1 MIDVQEGSDR
11 QFVTGAEKS
20 QIAKVEG
27 LETTVGN
34 AESGLV
40 KGVADNK
47 KAIADEA
54 TARSQAD
61 TALSNAIG
69 QKVDKVDGKELIDT
83 TKIQKLDGIEAGAQ
97 VNVIEKI
104 SVNGVDVSIDE
115 NKRAI
120 ISGLATSS
128 DLGLLQ
134 GRVATIE
141 GKDLVDTAQIKKS
154 EGIAAG
160 AQVNGIE
167 KISVNGV
174 DVTIDENKKAIIS
187 DLATASNLSLLQ
199 GRVYTIE
206 GKEAD

>member
-11 QFVTGAEKS
+11 QFVTNAEKA

-34 AESGLV
+34 ANSGLV

-54 TARSQAD
+54 TARAEAD

-69 QKVDKVDGKELIDT
+69 QKVDKV
-83 TKIQKLDGIEAGAQ
+83 
-97 VNVIEKI
+97 
-104 SVNGVDVSIDE
+104 
-115 NKRAI
+115 
-120 ISGLATSS
+120 
-128 DLGLLQ
+128 
-134 GRVATIE
+134 E
-141 GKDLVDTAQIKKS
+141 GKDLVDTAQIKKL

-160 AQVNGIE
+160 AQANVIE
-167 KISVNGV
+167 KISVNGA

-187 DLATASNLSLLQ
+187 GLATDSNLNLLQ
-199 GRVYTIE
+199 GRVATIE
-206 GKEAD
+206 GKEAG

>member
-11 QFVTGAEKS
+11 QFVTETEKS
-20 QIAKVEG
+20 QIAKVAG

-34 AESGLV
+34 AEGGLV
-40 KGVADNK
+40 KDVADNK

-54 TARSQAD
+54 AARAEAD

-69 QKVDKVDGKELIDT
+69 QKVDKVDGKDLIET
-83 TKIQKLDGIEAGAQ
+83 TKITKLDGIESGAQ

-120 ISGLATSS
+120 ISDLATASN
-128 DLGLLQ
+128 LNLLQ

-141 GKDLVDTAQIKKS
+141 GK
-154 EGIAAG
+154 EAG
-160 AQVNGIE
+160 
-167 KISVNGV
+167 
-174 DVTIDENKKAIIS
+174 
-187 DLATASNLSLLQ
+187 
-199 GRVYTIE
+199 
-206 GKEAD
+206 

>member
-11 QFVTGAEKS
+11 QFVTEAEKS
-20 QIAKVEG
+20 QIAKIAG

-40 KGVADNK
+40 KDVADNK

-54 TARSQAD
+54 TARAEAD

-69 QKVDKVDGKELIDT
+69 QKVDKVDGKDLIET
-83 TKIQKLDGIEAGAQ
+83 SKIAKLDKIEAGAQ
-97 VNVIEKI
+97 ANVIEKI

-141 GKDLVDTAQIKKS
+141 GK
-154 EGIAAG
+154 EAG
-160 AQVNGIE
+160 
-167 KISVNGV
+167 
-174 DVTIDENKKAIIS
+174 
-187 DLATASNLSLLQ
+187 
-199 GRVYTIE
+199 
-206 GKEAD
+206 